1 MLTFAQATSGE
12 LSVVLDIL
20 DDAAARLAR
29 QGIEQWPA
37 RFSGVKDW
45 RSLRIRKYVEAGQAW
60 LVRLDGGIVG
70 TVSLTEE
77 SDPDFVDGWPDGPDD
92 ALYLYRMAVRRAYA
106 GRAIGTEVLNWAST
120 RSAGFGKRWLRL
132 DCHRRNLALQQY
144 YERHGFDR
152 VGTVVHVVNTETD
165 EPFTRN
171 SGALYQRAAGTI
183 CYPTERQAS
192 VMTDRYDPTG
202 EAAVWQAASNLVL
215 TLKRDD
221 DAPEAP
227 SWNAAI
233 VQAGRA
239 LEDEARGIRQR
250 DGMYFRP
257 ISGSARDAV
266 MLDRAAQDG
275 GYRAVP
281 SHDDAWR

>member
-1 MLTFAQATSGE
+1 MLTYAQATSVE
-12 LSVVLDIL
+12 LPTVLDIL

-60 LVRLDGGIVG
+60 LVRLDGETVG

-77 SDPDFVDGWPDGPDD
+77 SDPDFADGWPDGPDD

-106 GRAIGTEVLNWAST
+106 GKAIGTEVLNWASE
-120 RSAGFGKRWLRL
+120 RAGGLGKRWLRL

-171 SGALYQRAAGTI
+171 SGALYQRAAGTT
-183 CYPTERQAS
+183 CHPTERQTSA
-192 VMTDRYDPTG
+192 MTDRYDPTG
-202 EAAVWQAASNLVL
+202 EAAVWLAASSLVT

-221 DAPEAP
+221 DASDAAT
-227 SWNAAI
+227 WNAAI
-233 VQAGRA
+233 AQASRV

-257 ISGSARDAV
+257 ISGSARDAAR
-266 MLDRAAQDG
+266 LDAAT
-275 GYRAVP
+275 
-281 SHDDAWR
+281 S